1 MEETSCKL
9 FVSILAIT
17 CPSGIYFMSK
27 FSCPHMFLKGQYN
40 EIFRFF
46 FFQEL
51 VVALVGK
58 SYEEMKQSL
67 TSVRD
72 KYHESTHLGP

>member
-1 MEETSCKL
+1 MR
-9 FVSILAIT
+9 
-17 CPSGIYFMSK
+17 
-27 FSCPHMFLKGQYN
+27 FLD
-40 EIFRFF
+40 FF

-58 SYEEMKQSL
+58 SNEEMNQSL